1 MWRLARQSSS
11 ALLIGF
17 IRWTKYGTLFST
29 LRCEK
34 LNKLQLQ
41 VVESFNPKE
50 SEAPFRELKSDLTN
64 VVKECRA
71 LRKSIK
77 SHRAVTLDDPVP
89 DLRSTIPPQPVC
101 EELVQCYLRT
111 FEPIYRVL
119 HVPSFWESY
128 RIFWTEPQS
137 SPMSFLMK
145 LVLILAIGTAFYP
158 DHTSAL
164 DNRFTRLKPKWVYAA
179 QWWLTGPSEETTA
192 TETIEHRTEWKEL
205 TSINYDLHFAT

>member
-50 SEAPFRELKSDLTN
+50 SEASFRELKSDLTN

-77 SHRAVTLDDPVP
+77 SHVTLDDPVP

-205 TSINYDLHFAT
+205 TSINHDLHFAT